1 MLLIRSDFVC
11 CEVLIALSL
20 GGVFYKAWL
29 SVCRFDERFVY
40 TRGAAH
46 PRLAATTGDGGGRW
60 SSVYGNGGIGLL
72 WVFCGRVAF

>member
-29 SVCRFDERFVY
+29 SVVLTNGLF
-40 TRGAAH
+40 TRAGQ
-46 PRLAATTGDGGGRW
+46 RIRDGGRW
-60 SSVYGNGGIGLL
+60 SSVYGDGDVGLL